1 MLSTII
7 KKYIFGRTDWTAEEL
22 QFQKNNPQ
30 LLEKELAELHRRF
43 SAMPKDVRAVD
54 SRLTLPERM
63 LVKTADKNSSRQK
76 IKGIIDIPVAA
87 ALALYGGYEHENIV
101 AVAVFNGEAIDLA
114 VLDVGYG
121 VFEVVAQCW
130 ISRGSDTAGMC
141 RRLLE
146 EVSGGVSILHIIA
159 DKETDFYDVPV
170 LEETLSCHSVK
181 HLNLTELCCKGC
193 NILSMVRDGRLKDIL
208 LLEAVPSSI
217 YVECQGRYE
226 CLIPANTT
234 IPTGKA
240 VLFDINAGDAGGVP
254 LFIRQGNSPNMRDNQ
269 IIGAM
274 LLDGLCDASVSGHVS
289 VDVCIDIGLDYGCTI
304 SVNGKTV
311 LSS

>member
-54 SRLTLPERM
+54 SRLTLPERTV
-63 LVKTADKNSSRQK
+63 VKTADKNSSRQK

-101 AVAVFNGEAIDLA
+101 AVAAFNGEAIDLA

-130 ISRGSDTAGMC
+130 ISRGSGTAGMC
-141 RRLLE
+141 RRLLA
-146 EVSGGVSILHIIA
+146 EVSGDISILHIIA

-193 NILSMVRDGRLKDIL
+193 NILSMVRDSLLKDIL
-208 LLEAVPSSI
+208 LLEAVASSI

-234 IPTGKA
+234 IPTRKA

-274 LLDGLCDASVSGHVS
+274 LLDGLCGASVSGHVS
-289 VDVCIDIGLDYGCTI
+289 ADVCIDIGVGYECTI

>member
-7 KKYIFGRTDWTAEEL
+7 KKYIFDRTDWTAEEL

-114 VLDVGYG
+114 VLDVGMA
-121 VFEVVAQCW
+121 FLRSW
-130 ISRGSDTAGMC
+130 R
-141 RRLLE
+141 
-146 EVSGGVSILHIIA
+146 
-159 DKETDFYDVPV
+159 
-170 LEETLSCHSVK
+170 
-181 HLNLTELCCKGC
+181 
-193 NILSMVRDGRLKDIL
+193 
-208 LLEAVPSSI
+208 
-217 YVECQGRYE
+217 
-226 CLIPANTT
+226 
-234 IPTGKA
+234 
-240 VLFDINAGDAGGVP
+240 NAGFPVEATRPECAGGCWKRFLEV
-254 LFIRQGNSPNMRDNQ
+254 L
-269 IIGAM
+269 
-274 LLDGLCDASVSGHVS
+274 VS
-289 VDVCIDIGLDYGCTI
+289 CT
-304 SVNGKTV
+304 
-311 LSS
+311 